1 MKQKNLNIWNIHGEV
16 TYLNIILLN
25 YFHFGDYW
33 RIEIKSPKYTAVHY
47 EQFDIKAEQT
57 STSSSYLVTLVMAQ
71 IERNL
76 EVQVAV
82 SGFTQLNR
90 CLREWDGAFLG
101 E

>member
-47 EQFDIKAEQT
+47 EQFDIKAE
-57 STSSSYLVTLVMAQ
+57 
-71 IERNL
+71 
-76 EVQVAV
+76 
-82 SGFTQLNR
+82 
-90 CLREWDGAFLG
+90 
-101 E
+101 